1 MTLYPVITY
10 RQNEIVRVE
19 RGDAKMDTKRLI
31 IAIALSIVVITVYQY
46 FFMPKPK
53 PVPKPP
59 AETAD
64 RVTPAGTE
72 QETGTKPQAVAEE
85 KSTDTGTRDLG
96 DLTTQPKKEIKPVE
110 EKTLGAVEEDLKG
123 SGPQEVTVET
133 DLFTAVFTNEGA
145 GLKSF
150 VLRKYLDDKKQPL
163 DLVSQ
168 KVFEKIGMDDDIS
181 IPYPFYFSTFGE
193 DKENKETY
201 KMLNRESYR
210 YDGPTTVTLH
220 GGETREIV
228 FKYKDVEKNLSV
240 YKTFIIAN
248 GSYIVGLDYELVKDG
263 KEVPDVPF
271 IFGPDLENNISEDRA
286 IQGGVKIVTYDGKD
300 TSDLEFMSVK
310 TVKLG
315 DETIENAI
323 GTLGSNFT
331 WAAYDRAY
339 FTAIFKTSPRN
350 SVIRYS
356 TFKETTTVLEG
367 KEGKEQKE
375 KKKTEFYSYMEVTNP
390 GFVYLGPKDEDALE
404 QVSGAIPNAH
414 KVIDYGFLG
423 FVAKILLKGINFV
436 YGFIPNYGWA
446 IVIFTIFLKILLFPL
461 TYTSS
466 VSMAKMQTL
475 QPKIKA
481 IKKKYKNMRDPEQ
494 RKKMNVETMEL
505 YKREKVNP
513 AGGCL
518 PMLLQLPIL
527 FAFFS
532 LLRTCINV
540 RHEAWI
546 FWIKDLSLKDP
557 IYLLPILMGASQIL
571 LQKMSPTT
579 AEGAQ
584 QKMMY
589 IMPVFITFIV
599 INLPSGLTLHWF
611 TSNLLQIGQ
620 QVIINKKIYS
630 EKKEEEKEM
639 RAQKRKKGGKGK

>member
-1 MTLYPVITY
+1 MTLYLVITY
-10 RQNEIVRVE
+10 RQNGIVRVE

-31 IAIALSIVVITVYQY
+31 IAIALSIVVITIYQY

-53 PVPKPP
+53 PMDTPP
-59 AETAD
+59 AQTTD
-64 RVTPAGTE
+64 QVTTGTE
-72 QETGTKPQAVAEE
+72 QGTGTQTPKTTEQKSE
-85 KSTDTGTRDLG
+85 KRNLADWFSKK
-96 DLTTQPKKEIKPVE
+96 KKEVVE
-110 EKTLGAVEEDLKG
+110 EKVLESVQEDLKETV
-123 SGPQEVTVET
+123 SKEVVVDTE
-133 DLFTAVFTNEGA
+133 LYTAVFTNEGA

-150 VLRKYLDDKKQPL
+150 ILKKYLDDEKQPL

-168 KVFEKIGMDDDIS
+168 KVEKFNV
-181 IPYPFYFSTFGE
+181 YPFYFSPFEGNETFL
-193 DKENKETY
+193 D
-201 KMLNRESYR
+201 LNSQKYVYEGST
-210 YDGPTTVTLH
+210 GITLM

-228 FKYKDVEKNLSV
+228 FKYRDVEKNLSV
-240 YKTFIIAN
+240 FKKFVVSN
-248 GSYIVGLDYELVKDG
+248 GTYIVGLDYELIKDG
-263 KEVPDVPF
+263 KELDIPF
-271 IFGPDLENNISEDRA
+271 VFGPDLENNISESRA
-286 IQGGVKIVTYDGKD
+286 IQGGVKIITYNGSD
-300 TSDLEFMSVK
+300 TSDLDFVSVK
-310 TVKLG
+310 TIKT
-315 DETIENAI
+315 DDPAIEQAE
-323 GTLGSNFT
+323 GKLGSNFI

-339 FTAIFKTSPRN
+339 FTALFRTSPRD
-350 SVIRYS
+350 SDISYS
-356 TFKETTTVLEG
+356 TVKETVTEMEGEPG
-367 KEGKEQKE
+367 KEKE
-375 KKKTEFYSYMEVTNP
+375 KKKTEYYSYMVVTNP
-390 GFVYLGPKDEDALE
+390 SLVYLGPKDEDILE
-404 QVSGAIPNAH
+404 AVTGAIPNANE
-414 KVIDYGFLG
+414 VIDYGFLG
-423 FVAKILLKGINFV
+423 VVAKVLLKGINFV
-436 YGFIPNYGWA
+436 HGFVPNYGWA

-481 IKKKYKNMRDPEQ
+481 IKKKYKNVRDPEQ

-540 RHEAWI
+540 RHEEWI
-546 FWIKDLSLKDP
+546 FWITDLSLKDP

-630 EKKEEEKEM
+630 EKKEEEKALK
-639 RAQKRKKGGKGK
+639 AQKRKKGGKGK

>member
-1 MTLYPVITY
+1 
-10 RQNEIVRVE
+10 
-19 RGDAKMDTKRLI
+19 MDTKRLI
-31 IAIALSIVVITVYQY
+31 IAIALSIIVITVYQY

-53 PVPKPP
+53 PPVDPP
-59 AETAD
+59 AQTVGLETRAAEQD
-64 RVTPAGTE
+64 TGAQTQARV
-72 QETGTKPQAVAEE
+72 EE
-85 KSTDTGTRDLG
+85 KSTSTGTRDLG
-96 DLTTQPKKEIKPVE
+96 DLTTQPKRESKPVE
-110 EKTLGAVEEDLKG
+110 EKMIGAVEVDLKG
-123 SGPQEVTVET
+123 TESKDVTVDT

-150 VLRKYLDDKKQPL
+150 ILKKYLDDKKQPL
-163 DLVSQ
+163 DLVSH
-168 KVFEKIGMDDDIS
+168 KVFEKIGQDDS
-181 IPYPFYFSTFGE
+181 YSLPFPFYFSTFGE
-193 DKENKETY
+193 DKEHKEIF
-201 KMLNRESYR
+201 KVLNREKYVYEGSSSI
-210 YDGPTTVTLH
+210 TLN

-228 FKYKDVEKNLSV
+228 FRYKDVEKNLSV
-240 YKTFIIAN
+240 FKKFIIAN
-248 GSYIVGLDYELVKDG
+248 GSYLVGLDYELVIDG
-263 KEVPDVPF
+263 EELDVPYV
-271 IFGPDLENNISEDRA
+271 FGPDLENNISESRA
-286 IQGGVKIVTYDGKD
+286 IQGGVKIIAFDGTD
-300 TSDLEFMSVK
+300 TSDMEFVSVK
-310 TVKLG
+310 TF
-315 DETIENAI
+315 ETPDAAIER
-323 GTLGSNFT
+323 GEGQLGSNFL

-339 FTAIFKTSPRN
+339 FTALFRTTPRK
-350 SVIRYS
+350 SKIRYL
-356 TFKETTTVLEG
+356 TDKETTVVMEG
-367 KEGKEQKE
+367 EEGKEQKE
-375 KKKTEFYSYMEVTNP
+375 KKVTEYYSYMEVTNP
-390 GFVYLGPKDEDALE
+390 TLVYLGPKDEEVLE
-404 QVSGAIPNAH
+404 SVTGAIPGANE
-414 KVIDYGFLG
+414 VIDYGFLSI
-423 FVAKILLKGINFV
+423 VAKVLLKGINFV
-436 YGFIPNYGWA
+436 HGFIPNYGWA

-481 IKKKYKNMRDPEQ
+481 IKKKYKNMKDPDQ

-505 YKREKVNP
+505 YKKEKVNP

-546 FWIKDLSLKDP
+546 FWISDLSLKDP

-620 QVIINKKIYS
+620 QVIINKKIYG
-630 EKKEEEKEM
+630 EKKEEERALK
-639 RAQKRKKGGKGK
+639 AQKRKRGGKGK